1 MQNKI
6 TKQFNNL
13 EHMRSENFRLLS
25 VIKAQEEKCNTLLKS
40 ADDIKE
46 LRSMIIQFNHDLA
59 AYKEQN

>member
-25 VIKAQEEKCNTLLKS
+25 VIQAQEEKCNTLLKS

-46 LRSMIIQFNHDLA
+46 LR
-59 AYKEQN
+59 